1 MYIEP
6 HYGTLGV
13 RDPCLGLGVRGLKD
27 RTPGITHLHTAPH
40 IDTVTHTTKYSVTP
54 RGAHA
59 VTHAL
64 NHTKSHSGVWQV
76 GAGSQRQ
83 LRKRPRSPPLLPL
96 TPLLL
101 PHTVPAPGA
110 AWPGPGNSSASR
122 RLQAPRNPIRHSPR
136 PSQGGGPGAPAPPA
150 RSGSSSAPQR

>member
-13 RDPCLGLGVRGLKD
+13 RDPAWGWELEVS
-27 RTPGITHLHTAPH
+27 RTELLESHLHTAPH

-64 NHTKSHSGVWQV
+64 NHTKIPQWGL
-76 GAGSQRQ
+76 AG
-83 LRKRPRSPPLLPL
+83 
-96 TPLLL
+96 
-101 PHTVPAPGA
+101 
-110 AWPGPGNSSASR
+110 
-122 RLQAPRNPIRHSPR
+122 
-136 PSQGGGPGAPAPPA
+136 QGGLPEAVT
-150 RSGSSSAPQR
+150 